1 MKKFIDNTKI
11 LKKNIFRIS
20 SPRKSRFNK
29 IRLDKNERYDSH
41 KKIFFKK
48 LLSNFTNEII
58 SAYPEYY
65 KAYELLSKSLGV
77 KKKICYLQQDLI
89 KH

>member
-41 KKIFFKK
+41 KTIFFKK
-48 LLSNFTNEII
+48 LVSNFTNEII
-58 SAYPEYY
+58 
-65 KAYELLSKSLGV
+65 
-77 KKKICYLQQDLI
+77 
-89 KH
+89 

>member
-1 MKKFIDNTKI
+1 MRDMIHIKK
-11 LKKNIFRIS
+11 
-20 SPRKSRFNK
+20 
-29 IRLDKNERYDSH
+29 
-41 KKIFFKK
+41 FFKK

-65 KAYELLSKSLGV
+65 KAYELLSKVLEL